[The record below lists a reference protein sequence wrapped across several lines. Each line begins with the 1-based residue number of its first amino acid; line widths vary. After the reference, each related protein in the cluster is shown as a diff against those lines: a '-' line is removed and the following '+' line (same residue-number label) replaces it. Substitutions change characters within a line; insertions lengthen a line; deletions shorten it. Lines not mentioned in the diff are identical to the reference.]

1 MRCSALSE
9 RVLSRATDGRA
20 LAPVRT
26 VHLGLGNF
34 FRAHSAW
41 YTDRCSSD
49 WGIAAFSG
57 RSHTHVAELEAQDC
71 LYTLVVQG
79 RDVSHE
85 VVSSLS
91 AVHAGNDLTAW
102 RGYFASP
109 EVTVVTLTITEAG
122 YVRDASGALDLANDG
137 VRADVE
143 ALRAAPLSGT
153 VTTAPGKLVAG
164 LLARREAGAGPI
176 TIVPCDNLVKSGAIT
191 RRVVTELAVEVDDSL
206 TEWIERSVGFVTT
219 MVDRITPRPTDADI
233 AMVAEITGVVDRA
246 PVVTEPFTEWVIE
259 GDFVADRPAWEELGA
274 NFVDDIV
281 PFEHRK
287 LWLLNGSH
295 SLMAYAGPIRCKNT
309 VYEAVTDPVLRG
321 WVDEWWDAAV
331 QHLPLPADQIAAY
344 RQALV
349 DRFENPSIRHL
360 LSQIAADGSQKIP
373 IRFVPTL
380 KAELAKG
387 IVNPGATRPIAAWIL
402 HLRGH
407 GPVPVTDF
415 RADEVLALVAPD
427 EETTVRNV
435 LRWLGVDDDRV
446 AEVVLRQLGEILG
459 S

>member
-1 MRCSALSE
+1 MLTREAY
-9 RVLSRATDGRA
+9 GKP

-41 YTDRCSSD
+41 YTEHCSSE

-57 RSHTHVAELEAQDC
+57 RSDTHVAELAAQDC

-79 RDVSHE
+79 KDVRTE
-85 VVSSLS
+85 VISSLS
-91 AVHAGNDLTAW
+91 AVHTGHDLAAW

-109 EVTVVTLTITEAG
+109 DVTVVTLTITEAG
-122 YVRDASGALDLANDG
+122 YVRDSSGALDLTNEA
-137 VRADVE
+137 VLADIA
-143 ALRAAPLSGT
+143 ALTTSPLDGT

-164 LLARREAGAGPI
+164 LLARRDAGAGPI
-176 TIVPCDNLVKSGAIT
+176 TIVPCDNLVKSGEIT
-191 RRVVTELAVEVDDSL
+191 RRVVEELAAAVDASL
-206 TEWIERSVGFVTT
+206 QEWIDANVGVVTT

-233 AMVAEITGVVDRA
+233 ATVTELTGVCDRA

-259 GDFVADRPAWEELGA
+259 GEFVAARPAWEESGA
-274 NFVDDIV
+274 TFVDDIV

-295 SLMAYAGPIRCKNT
+295 SLMAYAGPIMGRET
-309 VYEAVTDPVLRG
+309 VYEAITDPVLRG

-331 QHLPLPADQIAAY
+331 QHLPLPADQVAAY

-349 DRFENPSIRHL
+349 QRFENPSIKHL

-373 IRFVPTL
+373 IRFVPTV
-380 KAELAKG
+380 KADLARG
-387 IVNPGATRPIAAWIL
+387 VVNPGATRPIAAWIL
-402 HLRGH
+402 HLRGY
-407 GPVPVTDF
+407 GPVEVNDF
-415 RADEVLALVAPD
+415 RAAEVQALVADD
-427 EETTVRNV
+427 EAATVANV
-435 LRWLGVDDDRV
+435 LTWLGVANDEV
-446 AEVVLRQLGEILG
+446 ASTVLRQMHEILG
-459 S
+459 A

>member
-1 MRCSALSE
+1 M
-9 RVLSRATDGRA
+9 LSRDTYGKSV
-20 LAPVRT
+20 APVRT

-41 YTDRCSSD
+41 YTEHTSSD

-57 RSHTHVAELEAQDC
+57 RSDTHVAELAAQDC

-79 RDVSHE
+79 KDVQTE
-85 VVSSLS
+85 VISSLS
-91 AVHAGNDLTAW
+91 AVHTGHDLAAW

-109 EVTVVTLTITEAG
+109 DVTVVTLTITEAG
-122 YVRDASGALDLANDG
+122 YVQDSSGALDLANDA
-137 VRADVE
+137 VAADIE
-143 ALRAAPLSGT
+143 ALTRSPLEGT

-191 RRVVTELAVEVDDSL
+191 RRVVEELATEVDPSL
-206 TEWIERSVGFVTT
+206 LDWIDDSVGFVTT
-219 MVDRITPRPTDADI
+219 MVDRITPRPTEEDI
-233 AMVAEITGVVDRA
+233 AAVTDLTGVCDRA

-259 GDFVADRPAWEELGA
+259 GDFVAARPAWEESGA
-274 NFVDDIV
+274 TFVGDIV

-295 SLMAYAGPIRCKNT
+295 SLMAYAGPIMGRET
-309 VYEAVTDPVLRG
+309 VYEAITDPVLRG

-344 RQALV
+344 RAALV
-349 DRFENPSIRHL
+349 ERFENPSIKHL

-380 KAELAKG
+380 TAELEKG

-402 HLRGH
+402 HLRGY
-407 GPVPVTDF
+407 GPVGVNDF
-415 RADEVLALVAPD
+415 RADEVKALVVDD
-427 EETTVRNV
+427 EAETVTNV
-435 LRWLGVDDDRV
+435 LKWLGVDNDVV
-446 AEVVLRQLGEILG
+446 ASTVLRQMHEILAA
-459 S
+459 

>member
-1 MRCSALSE
+1 M
-9 RVLSRATDGRA
+9 LSRETDGKP

-41 YTDRCSSD
+41 YTDHCSSD

-57 RSHTHVAELEAQDC
+57 RTNTHVAELAAQDC

-79 RDVSHE
+79 KDVTHE
-85 VVSSLS
+85 VISSLS
-91 AVHAGNDLTAW
+91 AVHAGHDLAAW
-102 RGYFASP
+102 RGYFASS

-122 YVRDASGALDLANDG
+122 YVQDSTGALDLKNEA
-137 VRADVE
+137 VAADIE
-143 ALRAAPLSGT
+143 ALKKTPLGGT

-164 LLARREAGAGPI
+164 LLARRDADAGPI

-191 RRVVTELAVEVDDSL
+191 RRVVEELGAEVDESL
-206 TEWIERSVGFVTT
+206 QGWIDANVGFVTT
-219 MVDRITPRPTDADI
+219 MVDRITPRPTEADI
-233 AMVAEITGVVDRA
+233 AAVAEVTGICDRA

-259 GDFVADRPAWEELGA
+259 GDFVAERPAWEECGA

-295 SLMAYAGPIRCKNT
+295 SLMAYAGPILGRKT
-309 VYEAVTDPVLRG
+309 VYEGITDPVLRG

-331 QHLPLPADQIAAY
+331 QHLPLPADQIAA
-344 RQALV
+344 
-349 DRFENPSIRHL
+349 
-360 LSQIAADGSQKIP
+360 DGSQKIP

-380 KAELAKG
+380 KAELEKG

-402 HLRGH
+402 HLRGY
-407 GPVPVTDF
+407 GPVPVNDF
-415 RADEVLALVAPD
+415 RADEVKALVVED
-427 EETTVRNV
+427 EAQTVKNV
-435 LRWLGVDDDRV
+435 LAWLGVDNDEV
-446 AEVVLRQLGEILG
+446 ASTVLRQMHEIL
-459 S
+459 SA

>member
-1 MRCSALSE
+1 M
-9 RVLSRATDGRA
+9 LSRATYGRP

-41 YTDRCSSD
+41 YTEHCSSD

-57 RSHTHVAELEAQDC
+57 RTDTHVAELSAQDC

-79 RDVSHE
+79 KDVQTE
-85 VVSSLS
+85 VISSLS
-91 AVHAGNDLTAW
+91 AVHTGHDLAAW

-109 EVTVVTLTITEAG
+109 DVTVVTLTITEAG
-122 YVRDASGALDLANDG
+122 YVRDSSGALDLDNEA
-137 VRADVE
+137 VAADIE
-143 ALRAAPLSGT
+143 ALTKSPLDGT

-176 TIVPCDNLVKSGAIT
+176 TIVPCDNLVKSGTIT
-191 RRVVTELAVEVDDSL
+191 RRVVEELATEVDPSL
-206 TEWIERSVGFVTT
+206 LDWIDDSVGFVTT
-219 MVDRITPRPTDADI
+219 MVDRITPRPTEEDI
-233 AMVAEITGVVDRA
+233 AAVTEVTGVCDRA

-259 GDFVADRPAWEELGA
+259 GEFVAARPAWEESGA
-274 NFVDDIV
+274 TFVGDIV

-295 SLMAYAGPIRCKNT
+295 SLMAYAGPIMGRET
-309 VYEAVTDPVLRG
+309 VYEAITDPVLRG

-349 DRFENPSIRHL
+349 ERFENPSIKHL

-380 KAELAKG
+380 TAELEKG
-387 IVNPGATRPIAAWIL
+387 IVNTGATRPIAAWIL
-402 HLRGH
+402 HLCGY
-407 GPVPVTDF
+407 GPVGVDDF
-415 RADEVLALVAPD
+415 RADEVKALVVDD
-427 EETTVRNV
+427 EAETVANV
-435 LRWLGVDDDRV
+435 LKWLGVDND
-446 AEVVLRQLGEILG
+446 EVSATVLRQMHEILAA
-459 S
+459 

>member
-1 MRCSALSE
+1 M
-9 RVLSRATDGRA
+9 LSRATYGKP
-20 LAPVRT
+20 LAPIRT

-57 RSHTHVAELEAQDC
+57 RTNTHVAELAAQDC

-79 RDVSHE
+79 KDVTHE
-85 VVSSLS
+85 VISSLS
-91 AVHAGNDLTAW
+91 AVHPGHDLAAW
-102 RGYFASP
+102 RGYFASA

-122 YVRDASGALDLANDG
+122 YVQDSTGALDVKNEA
-137 VRADVE
+137 VAADIE
-143 ALRAAPLSGT
+143 ALKKSPLGGT

-164 LLARREAGAGPI
+164 LLARREAGVGPI

-191 RRVVTELAVEVDDSL
+191 RRVVEELGALVDESL
-206 TEWIERSVGFVTT
+206 QSWIDENVGFVTT
-219 MVDRITPRPTDADI
+219 MVDRITPRPTDEDI
-233 AMVAEITGVVDRA
+233 AAVTEVTGVCDRA

-259 GDFVADRPAWEELGA
+259 GDFVADRPAWEECGA

-295 SLMAYAGPIRCKNT
+295 SLMAYAGPILGRET
-309 VYEAVTDPVLRG
+309 VYEGITDPVLRG

-331 QHLPLPADQIAAY
+331 QHLPLPADQVAAY

-380 KAELAKG
+380 TAELANG
-387 IVNPGATRPIAAWIL
+387 IVNPGATRPVAAWIL
-402 HLRGH
+402 HLRGY
-407 GPVPVTDF
+407 GPVGVNDF
-415 RADEVLALVAPD
+415 RADEVKALVVED
-427 EETTVRNV
+427 EAQTVKNV
-435 LRWLGVDDDRV
+435 LKWLGVNNDEV
-446 AEVVLRQLGEILG
+446 ASTVLRQMHEILAA
-459 S
+459 

>member
-1 MRCSALSE
+1 MSE
-9 RVLSRATDGRA
+9 RTLSRATDGKPA
-20 LAPVRT
+20 APVRT

-57 RSHTHVAELEAQDC
+57 RTNTHVAELAAQDG

-79 RDVSHE
+79 KDVSHE
-85 VVSSLS
+85 VISSLS
-91 AVHAGNDLTAW
+91 AVHPGNDLEAW

-109 EVTVVTLTITEAG
+109 EVMVVTLTITEAG
-122 YVRDASGALDLANDG
+122 YVRDSSGALDLTNEA

-143 ALRAAPLSGT
+143 ALRTAPLSGV

-191 RRVVTELAVEVDDSL
+191 RRVVTELAAAVDASL
-206 TEWIERSVGFVTT
+206 LEWIDSSVGFVTT

-233 AMVAEITGVVDRA
+233 AAVASATGVVDRA

-295 SLMAYAGPIRCKNT
+295 SLMAYAGPIRGLET
-309 VYEAVTDPVLRG
+309 VYEGITNPVLRG

-331 QHLPLPADQIAAY
+331 QHLPLPAEQVAAY
-344 RQALV
+344 RAALV
-349 DRFENPSIRHL
+349 ERFENPSIRHL

-407 GPVPVTDF
+407 GPVPVNDF
-415 RADEVLALVAPD
+415 RADEVLALVAAD
-427 EETTVRNV
+427 ERTSVRNV
-435 LRWLGVDDDRV
+435 LAWLGIDNDDV
-446 AEVVLRQLGEILG
+446 ATQVLSQMQEILAG
-459 S
+459 

>member
-1 MRCSALSE
+1 MSS
-9 RVLSRATDGRA
+9 RVLSRDTDGRPA
-20 LAPVRT
+20 STVRT

-41 YTDRCSSD
+41 YTEHCSSE

-57 RSHTHVAELEAQDC
+57 RSDTHVAELSAQDC

-79 RDVSHE
+79 KDVQHE
-85 VVSSLS
+85 VISALS
-91 AVHAGNDLTAW
+91 AVHTGHDLAAW

-122 YVRDASGALDLANDG
+122 YVRDSSGALDRTNGA
-137 VRADVE
+137 VRDDIA
-143 ALRAAPLSGT
+143 ALKGSPLDGT

-164 LLARREAGAGPI
+164 LLARRDAGAGPI

-191 RRVVTELAVEVDDSL
+191 RRVVEELAAAVDGTLQS
-206 TEWIERSVGFVTT
+206 WIDTNVGFVTT
-219 MVDRITPRPTDADI
+219 MVDRITPRPTESDI
-233 AMVAEITGVVDRA
+233 AAVAEVTGVCDRA

-259 GDFVADRPAWEELGA
+259 GDFVAARPAWEESGA
-274 NFVDDIV
+274 TFVDDIV

-295 SLMAYAGPIRCKNT
+295 SLMAYAGPIIGRET
-309 VYEAVTDPVLRG
+309 VYEAITDPVLRG

-331 QHLPLPADQIAAY
+331 QHLPLPEDQLVAY
-344 RQALV
+344 REALV
-349 DRFENPSIRHL
+349 ERFENPSIRHL

-380 KAELAKG
+380 KAELEKG
-387 IVNPGATRPIAAWIL
+387 VVNPGATRPIAAWIL
-402 HLRGH
+402 HLRGY
-407 GPVPVTDF
+407 GSVALDDF
-415 RADEVLALVAPD
+415 RAAEVTALVTDD
-427 EETTVRNV
+427 EATTVRNV
-435 LRWLGVDDDRV
+435 LHWLGVDNDEV
-446 AEVVLRQLGEILG
+446 ASTVLRQMHEILAA
-459 S
+459 

>member
-1 MRCSALSE
+1 MSD
-9 RVLSRATDGRA
+9 RVLSREEYGRA
-20 LAPVRT
+20 VAPVRT

-41 YTDRCSSD
+41 YTEHSSSD

-57 RSHTHVAELEAQDC
+57 RSDTHVAELAAQDC

-79 RDVSHE
+79 KDVRTE

-91 AVHAGNDLTAW
+91 AVHTGHDLAAW

-109 EVTVVTLTITEAG
+109 DVTVVTLTITEAG
-122 YVRDASGALDLANDG
+122 YVRDSSGALDLTNEA
-137 VRADVE
+137 VLADIE
-143 ALRAAPLSGT
+143 SLTKAPLDGT

-164 LLARREAGAGPI
+164 LLARRAAGAGPI
-176 TIVPCDNLVKSGAIT
+176 TIVPCDNLVKSGEIT
-191 RRVVTELAVEVDDSL
+191 RRVIEELGAAVDASL
-206 TEWIERSVGFVTT
+206 QSWIDEHVGVVTT

-233 AMVAEITGVVDRA
+233 ATVTELTGVCDRA

-259 GDFVADRPAWEELGA
+259 GDFVAARPAWEESGA
-274 NFVDDIV
+274 TFVDDIV

-295 SLMAYAGPIRCKNT
+295 SLMAYAGPIMGRET
-309 VYEAVTDPVLRG
+309 VYEGITDPVLRG

-331 QHLPLPADQIAAY
+331 QHLPLPADQVSAY
-344 RQALV
+344 RAALV
-349 DRFENPSIRHL
+349 ERFENPSIRHL

-387 IVNPGATRPIAAWIL
+387 VVNPGATRPIAAWIL
-402 HLRGH
+402 HLRGY

-415 RADEVLALVAPD
+415 RADDVKSLVVDD
-427 EETTVRNV
+427 EGITVANV
-435 LRWLGVDDDRV
+435 LRWLGITNDEV
-446 AEVVLRQLGEILG
+446 ASTVLRQMHEILDA
-459 S
+459 

>member
-1 MRCSALSE
+1 MLTREAY
-9 RVLSRATDGRA
+9 GKP

-41 YTDRCSSD
+41 YTEHCSSE

-57 RSHTHVAELEAQDC
+57 RSDTHVAELAAQDC

-79 RDVSHE
+79 KDVRTE
-85 VVSSLS
+85 VISSLS
-91 AVHAGNDLTAW
+91 AVHTGHDLAAW

-109 EVTVVTLTITEAG
+109 DVTVVTLTITEAG
-122 YVRDASGALDLANDG
+122 YVRDSSGALDLTNEA
-137 VRADVE
+137 VLADIA
-143 ALRAAPLSGT
+143 ALTTSPLDGT

-164 LLARREAGAGPI
+164 LLARRDAGAGPI
-176 TIVPCDNLVKSGAIT
+176 TIVPCDNLVKSGEIT
-191 RRVVTELAVEVDDSL
+191 RRVVEELAAAVDASL
-206 TEWIERSVGFVTT
+206 QEWIDANVGVVTT

-233 AMVAEITGVVDRA
+233 ATVTELTGVCDRA

-259 GDFVADRPAWEELGA
+259 GEFVAARPAWEESGA
-274 NFVDDIV
+274 TFVDDIV

-295 SLMAYAGPIRCKNT
+295 SLMAYAGPIMGRET
-309 VYEAVTDPVLRG
+309 VYEAITDPVLRG

-331 QHLPLPADQIAAY
+331 QHLPLPADQVAAY

-349 DRFENPSIRHL
+349 QRFENPSIKHL

-373 IRFVPTL
+373 IRFVPTV
-380 KAELAKG
+380 KADLARG
-387 IVNPGATRPIAAWIL
+387 VVNPGATRPIAAWIL
-402 HLRGH
+402 HLRGY
-407 GPVPVTDF
+407 GPVGVNDF
-415 RADEVLALVAPD
+415 RAAEVQALVADD
-427 EETTVRNV
+427 EAATVANV
-435 LRWLGVDDDRV
+435 LTWLGVANDEV
-446 AEVVLRQLGEILG
+446 ASTVLRQMHEILG
-459 S
+459 A

>member
-1 MRCSALSE
+1 MLTREAY
-9 RVLSRATDGRA
+9 GKP

-41 YTDRCSSD
+41 YTEHCSSE

-57 RSHTHVAELEAQDC
+57 RSDTHVAELAAQDC

-79 RDVSHE
+79 KDVRTE
-85 VVSSLS
+85 VISSLS
-91 AVHAGNDLTAW
+91 AVHTGHDLAAW

-109 EVTVVTLTITEAG
+109 DVTVVTLTITEAG
-122 YVRDASGALDLANDG
+122 YVRDSSGALDLTNEA
-137 VRADVE
+137 VLADIA
-143 ALRAAPLSGT
+143 ALTTSPLDGT

-164 LLARREAGAGPI
+164 LLARRDAGAGPI
-176 TIVPCDNLVKSGAIT
+176 TIVPCDNLVKSGEIT
-191 RRVVTELAVEVDDSL
+191 RRVVEELAAAVDASL
-206 TEWIERSVGFVTT
+206 QEWIDANVGVVTT

-233 AMVAEITGVVDRA
+233 ATVTELTGVCDRA

-259 GDFVADRPAWEELGA
+259 GDFVAARPAWEESGA
-274 NFVDDIV
+274 TFVDDIV

-295 SLMAYAGPIRCKNT
+295 SLMAYAGPIMGRET
-309 VYEAVTDPVLRG
+309 VYEAITDPVLRG

-331 QHLPLPADQIAAY
+331 QHLPLPADQVAAY

-349 DRFENPSIRHL
+349 QRFENPSIKHL

-373 IRFVPTL
+373 IRFVPTV
-380 KAELAKG
+380 KADLARG
-387 IVNPGATRPIAAWIL
+387 VVNPGATRPIAAWIL
-402 HLRGH
+402 HLRGY
-407 GPVPVTDF
+407 GPVEVNDF
-415 RADEVLALVAPD
+415 RAAEVQALVADD
-427 EETTVRNV
+427 EAATVANV
-435 LRWLGVDDDRV
+435 LTWLGVANDEV
-446 AEVVLRQLGEILG
+446 ASTVLRQMHEILG
-459 S
+459 A